1 MVSMIL
7 NLDELPWLCFLR
19 DQLIS
24 YTVAEM
30 LAREENSCLPPAF
43 ACFALEAFTLLLVY
57 TACCNAVSLASALSL
72 LNLKKGLESLR
83 GSLNGELLQASHKN
97 CDIQRL
103 EQDLCCLKCIEV
115 LGELVPSSDAQEF

>member
-1 MVSMIL
+1 MSYPGCV
-7 NLDELPWLCFLR
+7 FLR

-30 LAREENSCLPPAF
+30 LTSEENSCLPPAF
-43 ACFALEAFTLLLVY
+43 ARFALEALTLLLVY
-57 TACCNAVSLASALSL
+57 MACCNAACLASALSL

-103 EQDLCCLKCIEV
+103 EHNLCCLKCIEV